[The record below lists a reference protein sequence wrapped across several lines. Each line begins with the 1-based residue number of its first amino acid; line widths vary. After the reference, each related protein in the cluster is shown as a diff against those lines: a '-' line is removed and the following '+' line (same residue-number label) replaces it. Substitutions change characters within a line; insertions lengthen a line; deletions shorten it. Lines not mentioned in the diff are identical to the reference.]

1 MYVHQVDTPTAI
13 PPAEQL
19 DRPATGA
26 MTREGTAMTVLNS
39 AAGLDAAWA
48 AGAAS
53 VAQLLP
59 GHPSSLAVW
68 GETDSSTLV
77 CRQVQ
82 DITPDVKTFL
92 FEPAHAALFQ
102 HEPGQFVTLQLQ
114 IDGCSVSRCY
124 TISTPPTRPHLLG
137 ITVKRQP
144 GGLVSNWLHD
154 TMAPGKRISADG
166 PFGVFTINRHPS
178 AKYLFLSGGS
188 GITPVMSMTRTLY
201 DLGSDADVV
210 FVHSARTPSDIIF
223 RRELDTIASTAP
235 TVRVAHVCERD
246 EPREPWGGLRGFLS
260 VEMLRLLAPDLH
272 ERVVFCCGPAPY
284 MGAVR
289 RMLGEVGFDMQN
301 YHEESFS
308 FEELTMKEFSSR
320 TTAEAADEEGQRGE
334 PATKTYSVEFVRSG
348 RTFTCAEDENVLDAA
363 YEAGLTPPSSC
374 GQGMCGTCKT
384 TILSGAV
391 DMHHN
396 GGIRP
401 REIAKNKVLIC
412 CSKPLSDLTIDA

>member
-1 MYVHQVDTPTAI
+1 
-13 PPAEQL
+13 
-19 DRPATGA
+19 
-26 MTREGTAMTVLNS
+26 MTVLNS
-39 AAGLDAAWA
+39 PIGLPSAW
-48 AGAAS
+48 GDDD
-53 VAQLLP
+53 
-59 GHPSSLAVW
+59 HP
-68 GETDSSTLV
+68 TLV

-82 DITPDVKTFL
+82 DITHDVKTFL
-92 FEPAHAALFQ
+92 FEPAQPALFQ

-114 IDGCSVSRCY
+114 IDGRSVSRCY

-154 TMAPGKRISADG
+154 TMAPGKRIAADG
-166 PFGVFTINRHPS
+166 PFGVFTSTRHPS

-223 RRELDTIASTAP
+223 RRELETIASTVP
-235 TVRVAHVCERD
+235 TVRVVPVCERD
-246 EPREPWGGLRGFLS
+246 APREPWGGLRGFLS
-260 VEMLRLLAPDLH
+260 VEMLRMLAPDLD

-284 MGAVR
+284 MAAVR
-289 RMLGEVGFDMQN
+289 RILGEVGFDMQN

-308 FEELTMKEFSSR
+308 FEELTMKEFS
-320 TTAEAADEEGQRGE
+320 TAATEVPADADGQGAAPTAR
-334 PATKTYSVEFVRSG
+334 TYSVEFVRSG
-348 RTFTCAEDENVLDAA
+348 TTFTCGDDEFVLDAA
-363 YEAGLTPPSSC
+363 YAAGLSPVSSC

-384 TILSGAV
+384 TMLSGTV
-391 DMHHN
+391 DMQHN

-401 REIAKNKVLIC
+401 REIAQSKVLIC
-412 CSKPLSDLTIDA
+412 CSKPLSDLSIDA

>member
-1 MYVHQVDTPTAI
+1 
-13 PPAEQL
+13 
-19 DRPATGA
+19 
-26 MTREGTAMTVLNS
+26 MTVLN
-39 AAGLDAAWA
+39 APVGLDAARAPGSPA
-48 AGAAS
+48 AE
-53 VAQLLP
+53 QLLP
-59 GHPSSLAVW
+59 GHPSTLAVW

-82 DITPDVKTFL
+82 DVTHDVKTFL
-92 FEPAHAALFQ
+92 FEPAQPALFQ
-102 HEPGQFVTLQLQ
+102 HEPGQFVTLALR
-114 IDGCSVSRCY
+114 IDGRSVSRCY

-154 TMAPGKRISADG
+154 TMTPGKRISADG
-166 PFGVFTINRHPS
+166 PFGVFTIARHPS

-223 RRELDTIASTAP
+223 RRELETMASTSP
-235 TVRVAHVCERD
+235 TVRVVPVCEQD
-246 EPREPWGGLRGFLS
+246 APRESWGGLSGFLS
-260 VEMLRLLAPDLH
+260 VEMLRLLAPDLA

-284 MGAVR
+284 MAAVR
-289 RMLGEVGFDMQN
+289 QMLGDAGFDMQN

-308 FEELTMKEFSSR
+308 FEDLTMKEFSAQA
-320 TTAEAADEEGQRGE
+320 TTDVADEAGHGS

-363 YEAGLTPPSSC
+363 YAAGLSPSSSC

-391 DMHHN
+391 DMQHN

-401 REIAKNKVLIC
+401 REIARNRVLIC

>member
-1 MYVHQVDTPTAI
+1 
-13 PPAEQL
+13 
-19 DRPATGA
+19 
-26 MTREGTAMTVLNS
+26 MTVLNS
-39 AAGLDAAWA
+39 PVELDVARTNGFAGHSAAR
-48 AGAAS
+48 
-53 VAQLLP
+53 
-59 GHPSSLAVW
+59 AVW

-82 DITPDVKTFL
+82 DITHDVKTFL
-92 FEPAHAALFQ
+92 FEPAQPALFQ

-114 IDGCSVSRCY
+114 IDGRAVSRCY

-166 PFGVFTINRHPS
+166 PFGVFTIAQHPS

-210 FVHSARTPSDIIF
+210 FVHSARTPADIIF
-223 RRELDTIASTAP
+223 RRELETIASTVP
-235 TVRVAHVCERD
+235 TVRVVPVCERD
-246 EPREPWGGLRGFLS
+246 APREPRGGLRGFLS
-260 VEMLRLLAPDLH
+260 VEMLRLLVPDLSD
-272 ERVVFCCGPAPY
+272 RVVFCCGPAPY
-284 MGAVR
+284 MAVVR
-289 RMLGEVGFDMQN
+289 SMLGEAGFDMQN
-301 YHEESFS
+301 YHEESFA
-308 FEELTMKEFSSR
+308 FEDLRMKEFSSR
-320 TTAEAADEEGQRGE
+320 AATDVAPDDAAPTTR
-334 PATKTYSVEFVRSG
+334 TYSVEFVRSG
-348 RTFTCAEDENVLDAA
+348 RTFTCAENENVLDAA
-363 YEAGLTPPSSC
+363 YEAGLAPPSSC

-384 TILSGAV
+384 TILSGTV
-391 DMHHN
+391 DMQHN

-401 REIAKNKVLIC
+401 REVAQNKVLIC

>member
-1 MYVHQVDTPTAI
+1 MK
-13 PPAEQL
+13 
-19 DRPATGA
+19 
-26 MTREGTAMTVLNS
+26 VLNS
-39 AAGLDAAWA
+39 AAGPDAAWL
-48 AGAAS
+48 AGPPSAE
-53 VAQLLP
+53 QLLP

-68 GETDSSTLV
+68 GEADSSTLI

-82 DITPDVKTFL
+82 DITHDVKTFL
-92 FEPAHAALFQ
+92 FESAQPSLFQ

-114 IDGCSVSRCY
+114 IDGRSVSRCY
-124 TISTPPTRPHLLG
+124 TISSPPTRPHLLG

-166 PFGVFTINRHPS
+166 PFGVFTIARHQS

-223 RRELDTIASTAP
+223 RRELETIASTVP
-235 TVRVAHVCERD
+235 TVRVVPVCERD
-246 EPREPWGGLRGFLS
+246 SPREPWAGLRGFLS
-260 VEMLRLLAPDLH
+260 VEMLQLLAPDLA

-284 MGAVR
+284 MAAVR
-289 RMLGEVGFDMQN
+289 RMLDEADFDMQN

-308 FEELTMKEFSSR
+308 FEDLTMKEFSAR
-320 TTAEAADEEGQRGE
+320 ATTDAVANDEGQSDASE
-334 PATKTYSVEFVRSG
+334 AKTYSVEFVRSG
-348 RTFTCAEDENVLDAA
+348 RTFTCADDENVLDAA
-363 YEAGLTPPSSC
+363 YAAGLSPLSSC

-384 TILSGAV
+384 TVLSGTV
-391 DMHHN
+391 DMQHN

-401 REIAKNKVLIC
+401 REIVQNKILIC